1 VATGSLKSL
10 NFIGGGFLAKKKKP
24 AKKRVTTVKEI
35 LDHQSELELSIKEL
49 GEKIKNLPHDP
60 THQGG
65 PTPGGGK

>member
-1 VATGSLKSL
+1 M
-10 NFIGGGFLAKKKKP
+10 AKKKKP